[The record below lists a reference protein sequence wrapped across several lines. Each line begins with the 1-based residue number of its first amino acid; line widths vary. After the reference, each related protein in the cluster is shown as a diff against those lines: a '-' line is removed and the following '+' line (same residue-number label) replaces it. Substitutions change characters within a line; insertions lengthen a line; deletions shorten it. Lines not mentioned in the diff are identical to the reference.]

1 MLTLWANLLRGARM
15 NGPLIKEHITNGTL
29 AGVSTTYYR
38 VKTDGRDRIRV
49 FVKGTIDAT
58 VASGAVDV
66 WLTAVPHFS
75 NLTVN
80 PAGLQPWPTNLPGND
95 TDFFVYPQHASVPG
109 YSKQTFTSAGDF
121 SGALFTSTDGK
132 SAEYV
137 VAVQNSTVNGSAAAL
152 TATEVY
158 LVTELV

>member
-1 MLTLWANLLRGARM
+1 M
-15 NGPLIKEHITNGTL
+15 NGPLIKEHVTNGTL

-137 VAVQNSTVNGSAAAL
+137 VVVQNYTKNGAAANL
-152 TATEVY
+152 NATAVY